1 MILYEVDG
9 EKTIEGLLEDMDTKA
24 EEILLNVNDEIDEED
39 VYKLANM
46 VQLFYNKFNKEAA

>member
-24 EEILLNVNDEIDEED
+24 EEILWNVNDEIDEED
-39 VYKLANM
+39 VY
-46 VQLFYNKFNKEAA
+46 

>member
-24 EEILLNVNDEIDEED
+24 EEILWNVNDEIDEED

-46 VQLFYNKFNKEAA
+46 VQLFYNKFNEEAA

>member
-1 MILYEVDG
+1 
-9 EKTIEGLLEDMDTKA
+9 MDTKA

>member
-1 MILYEVDG
+1 MILYEVDS

-24 EEILLNVNDEIDEED
+24 EEILFNDEIDKED

-46 VQLFYNKFNKEAA
+46 VQLFYNKFNEEAA

>member
-1 MILYEVDG
+1 MILYEVDS

-24 EEILLNVNDEIDEED
+24 EEILLNVNDEIDKED

-46 VQLFYNKFNKEAA
+46 LQLFYNKFNKEAA

>member
-1 MILYEVDG
+1 MILYEVDS

-24 EEILLNVNDEIDEED
+24 EEILLNVNDEIDKED